1 MVKAPPAGMT
11 AQGVKRS
18 RSRLQ
23 RGKASLGVPSIA
35 PTEVDR
41 ANNSIT
47 SNEPCE
53 RELSGLERGTHVR

>member
-11 AQGVKRS
+11 ARGVKRS

-23 RGKASLGVPSIA
+23 RGMASRGALSIA
-35 PTEVDR
+35 PTEVGR
-41 ANNSIT
+41 ANNSAT
-47 SNEPCE
+47 CNEPCE